1 MDIKT
6 TLQTSTLIIGLAIIY
21 SLIFSIEAGR

>member
-6 TLQTSTLIIGLAIIY
+6 TIQTSTFIVALAIVY
-21 SLIFSIEAGR
+21 SLIFTIEAGR

>member
-6 TLQTSTLIIGLAIIY
+6 TLQTSTFIVGLAIVY

>member
-6 TLQTSTLIIGLAIIY
+6 TLQASSFIIALSFIY
-21 SLIFSIEAGR
+21 AVIFSIEAGR

>member
-6 TLQTSTLIIGLAIIY
+6 TLQTSTIIIGLAVIY